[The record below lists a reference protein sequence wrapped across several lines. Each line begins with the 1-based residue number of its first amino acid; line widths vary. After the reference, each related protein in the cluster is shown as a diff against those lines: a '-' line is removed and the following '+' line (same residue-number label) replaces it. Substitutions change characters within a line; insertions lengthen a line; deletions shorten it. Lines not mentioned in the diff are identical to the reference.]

1 VERTSV
7 EETARFST
15 QPFVPGGFA
24 YDSASQRLLF
34 GDVTGRRLF
43 VVGEG
48 SVRTADLVNA
58 ESAGFDDVTAI
69 AVDAKRGELWV
80 ASSRTSESGALHRL
94 QLISGRALAKLP
106 VPGEGPMRLS
116 DLAVTGDG
124 TVLILDSATG
134 RVFVRR
140 PGATTVTLLTLL
152 KEPSPVSITASDD
165 GRSAYVAHGEGITH
179 IDMSSQRSS
188 RRAKPLD
195 AAKGI
200 ALGGFA
206 FIRWHRDGLVGSQ
219 LQPDGSRGLVR
230 LRLDREQT
238 SVRQATLA
246 EDPASGE
253 GHATFAAISGDDLY
267 YVVAERPENLT
278 AGSPL
283 TDVRVRRVTLR

>member
-1 VERTSV
+1 M

-80 ASSRTSESGALHRL
+80 ASSRTSGSGALHRL

-165 GRSAYVAHGEGITH
+165 GRSAYVAHREGITH
-179 IDMSSQRSS
+179 IDVPS
-188 RRAKPLD
+188 RRARPLG

-230 LRLDREQT
+230 LRLDRDQT

-246 EDPASGE
+246 EDPASSE
-253 GHATFAAISGDDLY
+253 GHATFAAMSGDDLY
-267 YVVAERPENLT
+267 YVVAEGPENLA

-283 TDVRVRRVTLR
+283 TDVRVKRVTLR